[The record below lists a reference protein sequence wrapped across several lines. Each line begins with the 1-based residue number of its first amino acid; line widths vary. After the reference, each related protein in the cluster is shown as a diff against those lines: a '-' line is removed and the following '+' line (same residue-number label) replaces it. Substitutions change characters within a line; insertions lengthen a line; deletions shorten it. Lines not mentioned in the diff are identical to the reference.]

1 MKIKA
6 KYIAEYESNGIKI
19 AQFVNE
25 FSDVFKVKRDFVG
38 CDLVKDSYY
47 LIEVEPRYWEN
58 KKDNSIL
65 AFFGFKVITRL

>member
-6 KYIAEYESNGIKI
+6 KYIADFEVSGTKV

-25 FSDVFKVKRDFVG
+25 FSDVFKVKRDYVG